1 MAEPTTTTAATL
13 AIVALSG
20 SLIPGVDGAA
30 LIGAF
35 SGAVIFVLSQ
45 KDGGKITRS
54 LYGAVSAV
62 IGYMGSGEVTRLTP
76 ITDPTIA
83 AFALSAT
90 VITLVLTA
98 IDKIKSFDITALW
111 GKK

>member
-1 MAEPTTTTAATL
+1 VAEPTTTTAAAL
-13 AIVALSG
+13 AVVAVTG
-20 SLIPGVDGAA
+20 SLIPGIDGAT

-54 LYGAVSAV
+54 MYGAVSGV
-62 IGYMGSGEVTRLTP
+62 IGYMGSGEVMRLTP
-76 ITDPTIA
+76 ITDPAIA

-90 VITLVLTA
+90 VITLALTA
-98 IDKIKSFDITALW
+98 IDKIKNFDITSVW